1 MQFGISTQIF
11 RKQAVSLDVL
21 ESIRKAGYDR
31 IELFCNR
38 PHLDF
43 HNKTLLRDIG
53 RWFRENA
60 MPAPSIHLPFV
71 EHVGPRQK
79 VWISPLDPDKRTRE
93 AAMDE
98 IKRSLELADQVGPE
112 YLVLHFGN
120 PGQEFHPVVF
130 DHAYALIRVIRSF
143 SAVRIMVEN
152 IPNEISTIERINEFK
167 AVAEVPE
174 IGICY
179 DTGHGHL
186 LNPADGLQH
195 IDTTHIHDNNGI
207 DDEHLWPFEGTMNWP
222 AFIEKLVLANYNG
235 PLVFEAR
242 GEDIS
247 KGDSVRER
255 LGDLWNAAQDSIEEF
270 RLKHSLIQKPH

>member
-1 MQFGISTQIF
+1 MHFGISTQIF
-11 RKQAVSLDVL
+11 RKQAVTRGLL
-21 ESIRKAGYDR
+21 ETIRRAGYDR

-43 HNKTLLRDIG
+43 HNRALLRDIG
-53 RWFRENA
+53 RWFKENA

-71 EHVGPRQK
+71 EHIGPKQK
-79 VWISPLDPDKRTRE
+79 IWISPLDPDKRARV

-98 IKRSLELADQVGPE
+98 IKRSLELADQVTPE
-112 YLVLHFGN
+112 YVVLHFGN
-120 PGQEFHPVVF
+120 PGQEFHPVAF
-130 DHAYALIRVIRSF
+130 DHAYALIREIRAF
-143 SAVRIMVEN
+143 SGVRVMVEN
-152 IPNEISTIERINEFK
+152 IPNDISTIQRINEFK
-167 AVAEVPE
+167 AVADVPE

-186 LNPADGLQH
+186 QNVTDGFQH
-195 IDTTHIHDNNGI
+195 INTTHIHDNNGI

-222 AFIEKLVLANYNG
+222 AFIEKLVLAHYSG

-247 KGDSVRER
+247 KGDSARSR
-255 LGDLWNAAQDSIEEF
+255 LADLWSAANDSIEDF
-270 RLKHSLIQKPH
+270 RLRHKLSEQSR